1 MSDDD
6 APVPPFPSAKMR
18 GDPVGQAPA
27 ARLTTSRRRAD
38 GLRKGKDVMTFR
50 HFFTFFLG
58 IVLALTLVPAAQ
70 AANLFIDDSVDEQI
84 TLNHDP
90 NWEFGVLS
98 NGTPFPGFVAGST
111 TAPGEVATF
120 SGSWQVNSP
129 GNPDPGTGI
138 IYFVDQAA
146 NKAAKKAAKN
156 AGKNAGKKNSCK
168 RRKDRRRRHRSV
180 CVSDIVTANWS
191 TVVQP
196 GFDTATISFTIISSA
211 CGRNLGPLPR
221 HFAGLGVPDPASP
234 IEISGLFRNLVTAAP
249 VAIPSNL
256 TVQFVG
262 KADTACK
269 RDKGDDDKADD
280 KDARRQGR
288 RQGRRRQGR
297 DDKADD
303 KADDDKADDD
313 KADDKDDDD
322 KDDDDKDD
330 DDEGRRLRTQ
340 RPSANEGRAAL
351 AALPSHGMTYG
362 ALALLSYLSR
372 VS

>member
-1 MSDDD
+1 
-6 APVPPFPSAKMR
+6 
-18 GDPVGQAPA
+18 
-27 ARLTTSRRRAD
+27 
-38 GLRKGKDVMTFR
+38 MTFR

-70 AANLFIDDSVDEQI
+70 AANLFIDDSVEAQI
-84 TLNHDP
+84 TLTHDA

-98 NGTPFPGFVAGST
+98 NGTPFPARVAGST

-120 SGSWQVNSP
+120 SGSWFVISP
-129 GNPDPGTGI
+129 GNPDPGAGI

-146 NKAAKKAAKN
+146 KAAKKSC
-156 AGKNAGKKNSCK
+156 KKSGRRSCK
-168 RRKDRRRRHRSV
+168 RRDRRRRHRSV

-191 TVVQP
+191 TVADSP
-196 GFDTATISFTIISSA
+196 FDRATISFTIISSA

-262 KADTACK
+262 NADTACK
-269 RDKGDDDKADD
+269 GD
-280 KDARRQGR
+280 KD
-288 RQGRRRQGR
+288 
-297 DDKADD
+297 D
-303 KADDDKADDD
+303 
-313 KADDKDDDD
+313 DDKDDDD

-330 DDEGRRLRTQ
+330 DDKDDD
-340 RPSANEGRAAL
+340 
-351 AALPSHGMTYG
+351 
-362 ALALLSYLSR
+362 
-372 VS
+372 

>member
-1 MSDDD
+1 
-6 APVPPFPSAKMR
+6 
-18 GDPVGQAPA
+18 
-27 ARLTTSRRRAD
+27 
-38 GLRKGKDVMTFR
+38 MTFR

-70 AANLFIDDSVDEQI
+70 AANLFIDDSVEAEI
-84 TLNHDP
+84 TLNHDA

-98 NGTPFPGFVAGST
+98 NGTPFPASVAGST

-120 SGSWQVNSP
+120 SGSWFVNSP

-146 NKAAKKAAKN
+146 KAAKKGGTK
-156 AGKNAGKKNSCK
+156 AGKKDSCK

-191 TVVQP
+191 TVAQP
-196 GFDTATISFTIISSA
+196 GFDRATISFTIISSA

-221 HFAGLGVPDPASP
+221 HFAGLGVPDAASP
-234 IEISGLFRNLVTAAP
+234 IEISGSFRNLVTAAP

-262 KADTACK
+262 DADTACK
-269 RDKGDDDKADD
+269 RDKGDDDKGD
-280 KDARRQGR
+280 
-288 RQGRRRQGR
+288 
-297 DDKADD
+297 DDKAENDKADNDKADED

-313 KADDKDDDD
+313 KADNDQDDDD
-322 KDDDDKDD
+322 QDDDDQDD
-330 DDEGRRLRTQ
+330 DDQDDDRD
-340 RPSANEGRAAL
+340 ND
-351 AALPSHGMTYG
+351 
-362 ALALLSYLSR
+362 
-372 VS
+372 